1 MRDRA
6 LDGNQI
12 NFIQAG
18 LFTDLSNL
26 SDLYVG
32 LACILPSIDVALT
45 WAQGPVQQRN
55 HKH

>member
-1 MRDRA
+1 MHYRA

-32 LACILPSIDVALT
+32 LASFCRALM
-45 WAQGPVQQRN
+45 
-55 HKH
+55 